1 LREGINDT
9 MKGAPD
15 GVVDFLI
22 EAVKSAENYEEMWD
36 KFYRAYIEV
45 TKQYAPG
52 AGGSGGEGGR
62 PLPDF
67 AGF

>member
-1 LREGINDT
+1 
-9 MKGAPD
+9 
-15 GVVDFLI
+15 
-22 EAVKSAENYEEMWD
+22 VKSAGDYEEMWNM
-36 KFYRAYIEV
+36 FYRAYIEV
-45 TKQYAPG
+45 TKKYAPG